1 MEVYASDGQP
11 ERRGGA
17 KNIRKVLNLQTLDWD
32 FQENISLDRI
42 YKFRI
47 VKLCFENIF
56 VSNSGF
62 M

>member
-1 MEVYASDGQP
+1 MYASDGQP

-32 FQENISLDRI
+32 FEENISLDRI
-42 YKFRI
+42 YKFSI

-56 VSNSGF
+56 VSICRF

>member
-47 VKLCFENIF
+47 VKLCF
-56 VSNSGF
+56 
-62 M
+62 